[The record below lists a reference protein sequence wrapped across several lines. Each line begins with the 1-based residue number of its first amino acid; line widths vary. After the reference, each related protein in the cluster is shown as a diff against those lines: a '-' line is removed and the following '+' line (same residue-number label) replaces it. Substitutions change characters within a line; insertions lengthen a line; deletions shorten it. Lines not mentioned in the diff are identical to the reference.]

1 MENQNPLRV
10 YCKNCG
16 GPIGFD
22 IETQS
27 YKCAHC
33 GQITPASEAEHYWRK
48 LNSADRSQIS
58 VETEIC
64 ECTACGAKIIY
75 ENDES
80 SKKCEFCGGNL
91 IRRKFCED
99 DSFPDYIIPFAITL
113 EEAKEKLLQFAKEL
127 TDEGVKNQITRN
139 ITALTGFYLPYRM
152 VRGPVE
158 GRAERDRVGKIYTFQ
173 GYVDS
178 AFVNSSEQLDNELL
192 QEIEPFDMSGMKQ
205 FEYGYIAGHRT
216 KLNTLADARI
226 QRRVL
231 EETGKAYKPYIDKVL
246 QSDDTFVVVNDGD
259 FINVPVLIPVYIIK
273 VKKFMVV
280 MNAQTGKIASTSS
293 QQPKESKR
301 WMLEPAILTAAAVLI
316 AGWAFDFYLY
326 GMALVG
332 AIAALIFFTGFS
344 QDRNQVK
351 KRVFHIGGGREI
363 SKGNENPLPNTPVF
377 YEKERNRKVP
387 VEVHFYSF
395 GRVVKLILEMFGIV
409 FLPAILALPFSL
421 STGNYSIGYGA
432 AWYVIVGGVAI
443 LYYVRGIRNDL
454 YNHPILYEILPNGR
468 KKLYGPAKSR
478 RVSIFSMFG
487 FGKGVE
493 VSAFGKTG
501 VFIVIGMAVILIG
514 SIAAIVL

>member
-1 MENQNPLRV
+1 MGNRNPLRV
-10 YCKNCG
+10 SCKNCG

-22 IETQS
+22 IAAQS
-27 YKCAHC
+27 YKCAYC
-33 GQITPASEAEHYWRK
+33 GQIAPASEAEHHWRK
-48 LNSADRSQIS
+48 LDSADRSQLS

-80 SKKCEFCGGNL
+80 SKRCDFCGGNL

-99 DSFPDYIIPFAITL
+99 DSFPDYIIPFAINL
-113 EEAKEKLLQFAKEL
+113 EEAKEKLLQFAKGLKDQEA
-127 TDEGVKNQITRN
+127 KNQITQN

-158 GRAERDRVGKIYTFQ
+158 GRAERDRTGKIYTFQ

-178 AFVNSSEQLDNELL
+178 AFVNSSEQFDNELL

-205 FEYGYIAGHRT
+205 FEYGYIAGHRV

-226 QRRVL
+226 QKRVL

-259 FINVPVLIPVYIIK
+259 FLNIPVLIPVYIIRLK
-273 VKKFMVV
+273 EFMVV

-301 WMLEPAILTAAAVLI
+301 WMIEPAILTAAAVLI
-316 AGWAFDFYLY
+316 AGWAFDFTLY
-326 GMALVG
+326 AMALAGTVAG
-332 AIAALIFFTGFS
+332 LIFFTGFS

-351 KRVFHIGGGREI
+351 KRVFHIGEGREI
-363 SKGNENPLPNTPVF
+363 SKENENPLPNTPVF
-377 YEKERNRKVP
+377 YEKEQNRKVP

-395 GRVVKLILEMFGIV
+395 GRVVKLILELFVIV
-409 FLPAILALPFSL
+409 FLPAILALPFRE
-421 STGNYSIGYGA
+421 STGNYSIAYGA
-432 AWYVIVGGVAI
+432 AWYVMAGGVAI
-443 LYYVRGIRNDL
+443 LYYVRGIRSDV

-468 KKLYGPAKSR
+468 KKLYGTAKSR
-478 RVSIFSMFG
+478 RVSLFSMFG
-487 FGKGVE
+487 FGKGAE
-493 VSAFGKTG
+493 VSDFGRTG
-501 VFIVIGMAVILIG
+501 IFIVIAMAVILIG